1 MSYCARFRFKILS
14 ALQIPDGESLTLTIP
29 RLPPATLEM
38 GQDAFPFGKW
48 AILKMTGFAT
58 ENEARQAGE
67 WLGNT
72 LLIVGAITKLG
83 IDVGFSRST
92 LQFSADLH
100 TAMNAQSGRV
110 LRAETHGLMVYEE
123 DTVSIVGVNAQG
135 SVLLGPDALQERL
148 TACGDILEVRIVD
161 VRPRPSAN
169 PKYAGKP
176 FGSNAAANW
185 GFQYKDL
192 ITEPK
197 PREVVTIYEL
207 DPGHISA

>member
-1 MSYCARFRFKILS
+1 MK
-14 ALQIPDGESLTLTIP
+14 
-29 RLPPATLEM
+29 
-38 GQDAFPFGKW
+38 
-48 AILKMTGFAT
+48 
-58 ENEARQAGE
+58 
-67 WLGNT
+67 
-72 LLIVGAITKLG
+72 
-83 IDVGFSRST
+83 
-92 LQFSADLH
+92 
-100 TAMNAQSGRV
+100 AQSGRV

-169 PKYAGKP
+169 PKYAGKA

-207 DPGHISA
+207 DPGHISASSGWRRKKPTLSTAFRRAISAARWIIGASARGRRCTILLRFPARLCRSAIPMPRKAIPNSAARRTRRIIHDRSGISDTYLIERSRRARRDSWRN